1 MFSLQPI
8 TPTGCVIAASGAD
21 GQTQALGVCLVTGR
35 RLLLLSQPDQV
46 VTTNH
51 ICVCVHAHT
60 HTYVCVCVCVCVHPH
75 VYRGEM

>member
-21 GQTQALGVCLVTGR
+21 GQAQALGVCLVTGR
-35 RLLLLSQPDQV
+35 RLLLLFQPDQV

-51 ICVCVHAHT
+51 ICMCVCVHACACT
-60 HTYVCVCVCVCVHPH
+60 CVYVRTH
-75 VYRGEM
+75 VYGGEM